1 MFVRTRSSTPEVARP
16 FMAAAATI
24 VALLALLVASPTP
37 AAAQQTG
44 AVTGRVVDALDV
56 PAAGVAV
63 RLVGT
68 TRTDVT
74 GTDGAFVF
82 DSLSAGEYVVQ
93 VDDERFGAG
102 LERVRLTEGQR
113 VRVEITLSPLFE
125 IDPLVVTAGAAR
137 SEDELFQAAQS
148 LSGRELRQR
157 VDVSLGETVAN
168 EPGVNASYFGP
179 ASSRPI
185 IRGLG
190 GDRVRI
196 MEAGIGTGD
205 ASNTS
210 PDHAVSLEPQSAE
223 RIEVVRGP
231 ATLLYGSSAI
241 GGVVNVIDG
250 RIPRARPTSPFSGEI
265 RGIGN
270 SVSDETTGAGA
281 LTLAT
286 GNIVFHASGLY
297 RDTDD
302 YAIPGVAELEEEHE
316 GEEHGEEEGI
326 LPNSA
331 LESSRFAGGV
341 SYVGDDGFLG
351 VAFTGY
357 DNEYGIPGGHGH
369 GHEEEEHGAA
379 QVEEGEEE
387 EGGVSI
393 DLQQRRFDLEG
404 QRSFGGALRTLKGRF
419 GLTDYE
425 HVEIEPSGEIG
436 TRFDNDFWEGRL
448 ELEHALGERVTGSI
462 GAQLSRRDFAAIGE
476 EAFVPPSE
484 TDLFA
489 LFVFEELSVGDVR
502 LQGGARWESQ
512 TSTDETNAFEED
524 YSGVSVSGGLHWD
537 ASDPVS
543 LALSVARS
551 VKLPTAEELFSD
563 GPHLAT
569 NSFEIGNRDLEEEVG
584 TSVDAT
590 LHLHTDHVRA
600 QITGFLTDFDG
611 FIFQEFTGEE
621 EDELP
626 VLQYAQGDASF
637 RGFEAQASVR
647 LLDRGSQE
655 LAWEVS
661 SDYVRA
667 ELSDSDE
674 PLPRIPPLRL
684 GTALRY
690 DGAPWFA
697 SLGVQRATE
706 QDRTAPNE
714 TVTDG
719 YTMVDASV
727 GYRLFH
733 GGLLH
738 EISLKGSNLGDV
750 DARNHVSL
758 LKNAAPLPG
767 RGVRL
772 MYRLVF

>member
-1 MFVRTRSSTPEVARP
+1 MSAPTHVRLRP
-16 FMAAAATI
+16 ATAL
-24 VALLALLVASPTP
+24 VALLALLVASPSP

-44 AVTGRVVDALDV
+44 AVTGRVVDAVDV
-56 PAAGVAV
+56 PAPEVTV

-74 GTDGAFVF
+74 DADGAFAF
-82 DSLSAGEYVVQ
+82 DSLSSGEYVVQ
-93 VDDERFGAG
+93 VDDERYGSG
-102 LERVRLTEGQR
+102 LERVRVAAGQR
-113 VRVEITLSPLFE
+113 VRIEITLSPLFE
-125 IDPLVVTAGAAR
+125 IDPLVVTAGAVR

-148 LSGRELRQR
+148 LSGRELRR
-157 VDVSLGETVAN
+157 RADVSLGETVAN

-196 MEAGIGTGD
+196 MESGIGTGD

-210 PDHAVSLEPQSAE
+210 PDHAVSLEPQAAD

-250 RIPRARPTSPFSGEI
+250 RVPSERPTEPFSGEI

-270 SVSDETTGAGA
+270 SVSDETTGAA
-281 LTLAT
+281 EVTLAT
-286 GNIVFHASGLY
+286 GNVVFHASGLY
-297 RDTDD
+297 RNTDD
-302 YAIPGVAELEEEHE
+302 YAIPGVAELED
-316 GEEHGEEEGI
+316 EHGEEEGI

-331 LESSRFAGGV
+331 LENSRFAGGV

-351 VAFTGY
+351 AAFSGY

-369 GHEEEEHGAA
+369 GHEHEGEEPGAQ

-387 EGGVSI
+387 EGGVTI

-404 QRSFGGALRTLKGRF
+404 QRSLGGALRTLKGRF

-448 ELEHALGERVTGSI
+448 ELEHALGERVTGSV

-489 LFVFEELSVGDVR
+489 LFLFEELSVGDVR
-502 LQGGARWESQ
+502 LQGGARWETQ
-512 TSTDETNAFEED
+512 TSTDETNGFEED
-524 YSGVSVSGGLHWD
+524 YSGVSLSGGLHWD
-537 ASDPVS
+537 ATEPVS

-590 LHLHTDHVRA
+590 LHLHTDHLRA
-600 QITGFLTDFDG
+600 QVTGFLTDFDG
-611 FIFQEFTGEE
+611 FIFQEFTGAE

-626 VLQYAQGDASF
+626 VLRYAQGDASF

-674 PLPRIPPLRL
+674 PLPRIPSLRL
-684 GTALRY
+684 GTGLRY
-690 DGAPWFA
+690 DGSPWFA
-697 SLGVQRATE
+697 SFGVQRVTE

-714 TVTDG
+714 TATDG
-719 YTMVDASV
+719 YTMVDASL

-738 EISLKGSNLGDV
+738 EITLKGSNLADV
-750 DARNHVSL
+750 EARNHVSL
-758 LKNAAPLPG
+758 LKDAAPLPG